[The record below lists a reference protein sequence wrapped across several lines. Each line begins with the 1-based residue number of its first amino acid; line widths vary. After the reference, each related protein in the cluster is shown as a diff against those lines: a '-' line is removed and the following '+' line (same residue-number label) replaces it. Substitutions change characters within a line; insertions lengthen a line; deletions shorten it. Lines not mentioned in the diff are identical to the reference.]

1 LNCKQIKDLVFRF
14 ADNEMEQEMTVAYL
28 RHVDHC
34 PECARYHRRARQI
47 LVVLR
52 ERVPPTPAPKRLR
65 IRIISA
71 LRTPMS

>member
-1 LNCKQIKDLVFRF
+1 MNCQQIKDLVFRF
-14 ADNEMEQEMTVAYL
+14 ADNELEQEIIVAY
-28 RHVDHC
+28 RHHVEHC
-34 PECARYHRRARQI
+34 PDCARRVRRARQL

-71 LRTPMS
+71 LRTPMP